1 VLSQAAALEH
11 LSFPGRMNGIEAD
24 TKSKTGILGSRD
36 VTETQSP
43 R

>member
-1 VLSQAAALEH
+1 
-11 LSFPGRMNGIEAD
+11 MNGIEAD

-36 VTETQSP
+36 VTEAQSS

>member
-1 VLSQAAALEH
+1 VLSQVAAPER
-11 LSFPGRMNGIEAD
+11 LSFPGLMNGIEAD

-36 VTETQSP
+36 VIEAQSS